1 MDNNIENIFK
11 TIGELKSPTLLSSKI
26 LFRINQEQIKRA
38 KIQMIITRIIGGLS
52 FFAFFPILINL
63 ISQLQNSGF
72 WYYVSLLFTD
82 TGTVALYWRQFS
94 MSLIEATPMFPLT
107 LILLSLLGLFISFK
121 FAFIKKDLKR
131 IGLSANYA

>member
-11 TIGELKSPTLLSSKI
+11 TLGELKSPTLLSSKI

-38 KIQMIITRIIGGLS
+38 KIQMIITRTIGGLS
-52 FFAFFPILINL
+52 FVAFFPILINL

-72 WYYVSLLFTD
+72 WYYVSLFFTD
-82 TGTVALYWRQFS
+82 TSTVALYWKQFS